1 MKNLMTVSGLLAV
14 ILHGVTLAN
23 TAGEW
28 RTVSRDRLCVTE
40 GTIEKAAGDRMSV
53 KVPKMRAYVNQ
64 WTSQSAELRF
74 TYLGGT
80 SEQLALGSGAVRRQ
94 VGLKLHALDACNLV
108 YAMWRIEP
116 EQKLVVSVKRNPNA
130 HASAECGNRGYE
142 NIKPQRHSALPH
154 LQPGQSHTLRAE
166 MKNSELRVF
175 ADGNEVWEGDV
186 GTDAANFN
194 GPIGIRSDNARLEF
208 TLQAGQYEGVHP
220 MFELA
225 CKAGAGEE

>member
-23 TAGEW
+23 AAGEW
-28 RTVSRDRLCVTE
+28 RTVSHDRLCVTE
-40 GTIEKAAGDRMSV
+40 GTIENAAGDRMSV

-154 LQPGQSHTLRAE
+154 LQPGQSDPPRRNE
-166 MKNSELRVF
+166 ELRTESVRRRQRGLGGRRWRRGEF
-175 ADGNEVWEGDV
+175 QWPDRHSLRQR
-186 GTDAANFN
+186 AARIYTS
-194 GPIGIRSDNARLEF
+194 GWPI
-208 TLQAGQYEGVHP
+208 
-220 MFELA
+220 
-225 CKAGAGEE
+225 